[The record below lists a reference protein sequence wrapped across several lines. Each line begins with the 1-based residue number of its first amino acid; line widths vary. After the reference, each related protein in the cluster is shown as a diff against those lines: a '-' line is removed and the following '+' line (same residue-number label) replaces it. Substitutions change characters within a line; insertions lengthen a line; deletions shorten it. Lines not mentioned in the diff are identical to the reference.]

1 MRPSSDSHRGGAPSA
16 TAASPTGPRETPGF
30 FSRFIHSEAASSVL
44 LMICTVLAMGW
55 ANSRW
60 HDGYEVL
67 LHMTLGVTVAGHAYT
82 LSVHE
87 WINDG
92 FMAIFFFVVGLE
104 IKREVVVGQLSSL
117 RQAALPAAAAL
128 GGMLMPAAIYAAFN
142 AGGPG
147 AHGWGI
153 PMATDI
159 AFALGVLA
167 LLGARVPLSLKVF
180 LTALAIADDLGAVL
194 VIAVF
199 YTETI
204 RLSAL
209 GAAAVLLALFVLL
222 IRRRVRQPLVL
233 LIPVVGVW
241 TAILAS
247 GVHATVAG
255 ILVAMMIP
263 MRAPLRPQ
271 RFAEIVR
278 ARLPGLEAAG
288 VTRESVLLDEAQL
301 DAVLE
306 VYEAAASVRPPGLTL
321 ERLLHPLQAYVV
333 LPLFALFNAG
343 IAVDPGVLA
352 SVAQPIGLGI
362 ILGLLIGKPLGLLLF
377 GWVAVRSGLAS
388 LPAELSWR
396 MLFGV
401 GWLAGIGFT
410 MSFFVGGLA
419 FKSGTAIDQAKVGIL
434 VGSLIAAVT
443 GYCVLRVMLP
453 TPGAND
459 SAA

>member
-1 MRPSSDSHRGGAPSA
+1 MRSSSDSDRAGAPSRPM
-16 TAASPTGPRETPGF
+16 TAAPAPLPAAPGF
-30 FSRFIHSEAASSVL
+30 FDRFIHSEAASSVL
-44 LMICTVLAMGW
+44 LMICTVLALGW

-60 HDGYEVL
+60 HDSYEAL
-67 LHMTLGVTVAGHAYT
+67 LHMTLGVTVAAHAYT

-92 FMAIFFFVVGLE
+92 LMAIFFFVVGLE
-104 IKREVVVGQLSSL
+104 IKREVVVGQLSSRSL
-117 RQAALPAAAAL
+117 AALPAAAAL
-128 GGMLMPAAIYAAFN
+128 GGMLVPAAIYAAFN

-167 LLGARVPLSLKVF
+167 LLGPRVPLSLKVF

-204 RLSAL
+204 RLAAL
-209 GAAAVLLALFVLL
+209 GATALLLGVFVLL
-222 IRRRVRQPLVL
+222 IRGRVRQPLLL

-241 TAILAS
+241 LAILAS

-255 ILVAMMIP
+255 ILVALMIP

-278 ARLPGLEAAG
+278 ARLPALEAAG
-288 VTRESVLLDEAQL
+288 VTHDSVLLDEAQL
-301 DAVLE
+301 DAVLD
-306 VYEAAASVRPPGLTL
+306 VYEAAASIRPPGLTL

-343 IAVDPGVLA
+343 IALDSGVLTR
-352 SVAQPIGLGI
+352 VAEPIGLGV

-377 GWVAVRSGLAS
+377 
-388 LPAELSWR
+388 
-396 MLFGV
+396 
-401 GWLAGIGFT
+401 
-410 MSFFVGGLA
+410 
-419 FKSGTAIDQAKVGIL
+419 
-434 VGSLIAAVT
+434 
-443 GYCVLRVMLP
+443 
-453 TPGAND
+453 
-459 SAA
+459 